1 MPKVFLIATKIIR
14 LTACKILAE
23 GAKIERLLQIDKGK
37 FYQRFGWVSEVPLV
51 PTPSLLWGPRAM
63 FWKIWH
69 VCNLYMFSFFI
80 LWCQF
85 FSAKLSGAKLSSA
98 KLSSA
103 KLSGVKLHS
112 AKLSKVSH
120 CPVLNFSALNCPL
133 YFHDLDNFRFLKFE
147 EINALSP
154 HFLGTEKAV
163 CFSGV

>member
-1 MPKVFLIATKIIR
+1 
-14 LTACKILAE
+14 
-23 GAKIERLLQIDKGK
+23 
-37 FYQRFGWVSEVPLV
+37 
-51 PTPSLLWGPRAM
+51 
-63 FWKIWH
+63 
-69 VCNLYMFSFFI
+69 MFSFFI

-85 FSAKLSGAKLSSA
+85 FSAKLSGAKLSGA
-98 KLSSA
+98 KLYSA
-103 KLSGVKLHS
+103 KLSGVKL
-112 AKLSKVSH
+112 SKVSQ